1 MLLLAA
7 AAPSLA
13 QQALAQQAPDAQV
26 AAPSGGPAVVAP
38 SATRPASAGER
49 GLAEGDCRAASEGF
63 LEDARASRDPAI
75 AYRATEIGQAC
86 QHLPAAWAS
95 AQRLLALDPE
105 NVEALR
111 LVGNVALASA
121 RYADARRMFF
131 GLLAKPDVEPDRAL
145 REILPPLAEGDLAP
159 AAWQVFKDLP
169 GRDALSA
176 PVLSSMA
183 RMACNADD
191 LARCRALIGE
201 ARAKGGGNDAA
212 TIRLA
217 AAEAAAS
224 GDADRALGEAQL
236 VAQGDPQDN
245 RFAVVETLLTLD
257 RRVEARAEIE
267 RIAAE
272 PDHAVEADRRLAL
285 LAFNEGDYLDAER
298 RFSAR
303 IQRNEGTGEGL
314 FYLAMMAE
322 RLGRTDAALPGY
334 EELVRAGAGLA
345 PRSRAARLLVARGE
359 APKAMRL
366 FDDWLRSGRGDFID
380 TELARARA
388 LSEGGMR
395 AEALQGIDLALKR
408 HPEHPE
414 LRYQRAVELD
424 SAGRSREAIKEF
436 EALLKERP
444 DDANVLNALGYTLAD
459 RKKSLRRAENLV
471 RAALEQRPD
480 NAAFLDSLGWVRY
493 RRGDKIGALPPLE
506 RAWQLSREGEI
517 AAHWGEVLWSMGDQ
531 AGARSIWA
539 RALVAAP
546 ESKPLRATIDRLTG
560 TPDRK
565 P

>member
-1 MLLLAA
+1 MSPTRPSLALLTAALLCGAAVPVSAQQA
-7 AAPSLA
+7 AAPAESRA
-13 QQALAQQAPDAQV
+13 GRTPQ
-26 AAPSGGPAVVAP
+26 G
-38 SATRPASAGER
+38 AGER
-49 GLAEGDCRAASEGF
+49 GLAAGDCRAAAEGF
-63 LEDARASRDPAI
+63 LEDARASRDPAL

-86 QHLPAAWAS
+86 EHLPAAWAS

-111 LVGNVALASA
+111 LAGTVALATA
-121 RYADARRMFF
+121 RYADARRIFF
-131 GLLAKPDVEPDRAL
+131 GLLGKPDVEPDRAL

-159 AAWQVFKDLP
+159 HAWQVFKDVP

-176 PVLSSMA
+176 PVLSSLA

-191 LARCRALIGE
+191 LAGCRALIAQ
-201 ARAKGGGNDAA
+201 ARAQGGGNDAA

-224 GDADRALGEAQL
+224 GDAERALAEAQL
-236 VAQGDPQDN
+236 VAQGDPEN
-245 RFAVVETLLTLD
+245 HRFAVVDTLLALE
-257 RRVEARAEIE
+257 RRAEARAEIE

-272 PDHAVEADRRLAL
+272 PDQAAEADRRLAL
-285 LAFNEGDYLDAER
+285 LAFSEGDYLDAER

-314 FYLAMMAE
+314 FYLSMMAE
-322 RLGRTDAALPGY
+322 RLGRADAALPGY

-359 APKAMRL
+359 APRAMRL

-395 AEALQGIDLALKR
+395 AEAVQGLDLALQR

-424 SAGRSREAIKEF
+424 GAGRSREAIKVF
-436 EALLKERP
+436 ETLLKERP
-444 DDANVLNALGYTLAD
+444 EDANVQNALGYTLAD
-459 RKKSLRRAENLV
+459 RNRSLARAERLI
-471 RAALEQRPD
+471 RSALAQRPD
-480 NAAFLDSLGWVRY
+480 NAAFLDSLGWVRF
-493 RRGDKIGALPPLE
+493 RRGDKAGALPHLE
-506 RAWQLSREGEI
+506 RAWRLSQEGEI

-531 AGARSIWA
+531 AAARSVWA

-546 ESKPLRATIDRLTG
+546 ESKPLRATIERFTG
-560 TPDRK
+560 AAPDRR

>member
-1 MLLLAA
+1 M
-7 AAPSLA
+7 PPVP
-13 QQALAQQAPDAQV
+13 Q
-26 AAPSGGPAVVAP
+26 
-38 SATRPASAGER
+38 SAGER
-49 GLAEGDCRAASEGF
+49 GLAEGDCRAAAEGF
-63 LEDARASRDPAI
+63 LEDARASRDPAV

-111 LVGNVALASA
+111 LVGNVAIATA
-121 RYADARRMFF
+121 RYEEARKILF
-131 GLLAKPDVEPDRAL
+131 GLLTKPDVEPDRAL

-159 AAWQVFKDLP
+159 HAWQVFKDVP
-169 GRDALSA
+169 GRDGLSP
-176 PVLSSMA
+176 PVLSSLA
-183 RMACNADD
+183 RMACNADN
-191 LARCRALIGE
+191 LARCRALIAE

-224 GDADRALGEAQL
+224 GDADRALAEAQL
-236 VAQGDPQDN
+236 VAQGDPEN
-245 RFAVVETLLTLD
+245 HRFAAVETLLTLD

-272 PDHAVEADRRLAL
+272 PAHAVEADRRLAL
-285 LAFNEGDYLDAER
+285 LAFSEGDYLDAER

-322 RLGRTDAALPGY
+322 RLGRSDAALPGY

-395 AEALQGIDLALKR
+395 AEAVQGIDIALKR
-408 HPEHPE
+408 HPEHHE

-424 SAGRSREAIKEF
+424 GAGRSREAIKEF

-444 DDANVLNALGYTLAD
+444 EDANVQNALGYTLAD
-459 RKKSLRRAENLV
+459 RKKSLGRAERLI
-471 RAALEQRPD
+471 RSALDQRPD

-493 RRGDKIGALPPLE
+493 RRGDKAGALPYLE
-506 RAWQLSREGEI
+506 RAWRLSFEGEI

-531 AGARSIWA
+531 AGARSVWA

-546 ESKPLRATIDRLTG
+546 DSKPLRATLERFTG
-560 TPDRK
+560 AAPDRK

>member
-7 AAPSLA
+7 APSFAQQMPAPQVDAPSID
-13 QQALAQQAPDAQV
+13 P
-26 AAPSGGPAVVAP
+26 AAVAP
-38 SATRPASAGER
+38 PATRPASAGER
-49 GLAEGDCRAASEGF
+49 GLAEGNCRAAAEGF
-63 LEDARASRDPAI
+63 RADALASRDPSL

-95 AQRLLALDPE
+95 AQRLLVLDPE

-121 RYADARRMFF
+121 RYADARQIFF

-145 REILPPLAEGDLAP
+145 REIADPELRASLESLA
-159 AAWQVFKDLP
+159 Q
-169 GRDALSA
+169 ALSA
-176 PVLSSMA
+176 PVLSSLA

-224 GDADRALGEAQL
+224 GDAERALGEAQL
-236 VAQGDPQDN
+236 VAQGDPQDS

-285 LAFNEGDYLDAER
+285 LAYNEGDYLDAER

-322 RLGRTDAALPGY
+322 RVGRTDAALPGY

-395 AEALQGIDLALKR
+395 AEALQGLDLALER

-414 LRYQRAVELD
+414 LRYQRAMELD
-424 SAGRSREAIKEF
+424 GAGRNREAIKTF

-444 DDANVLNALGYTLAD
+444 QDANVLNALGYTLAD
-459 RKKSLRRAENLV
+459 RKKSLRRAENLI

-480 NAAFLDSLGWVRY
+480 NAAFLDSRGWLRY
-493 RRGDKIGALPPLE
+493 RRGDKAGALPPLE

-546 ESKPLRATIDRLTG
+546 ESKPLRATIERFTG
-560 TPDRK
+560 TSDRK